1 MTDIRADV
9 GTEVGV
15 GVGARVGVGVGGRSC
30 EKGTHDEKEVNK
42 LRQVHNRIAC
52 DPKASKIKRSRRR
65 RTTPTKMIWRR
76 MD

>member
-30 EKGTHDEKEVNK
+30 EEGKHDEKEANK
-42 LRQVHNRIAC
+42 VPHL
-52 DPKASKIKRSRRR
+52 
-65 RTTPTKMIWRR
+65 
-76 MD
+76 